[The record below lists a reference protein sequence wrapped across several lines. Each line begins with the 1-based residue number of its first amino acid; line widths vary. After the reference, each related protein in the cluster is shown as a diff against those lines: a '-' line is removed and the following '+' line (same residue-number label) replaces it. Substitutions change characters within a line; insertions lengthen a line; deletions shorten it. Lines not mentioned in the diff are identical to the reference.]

1 MDRFVEILNDTF
13 TIQVNKYIG
22 NNVISG
28 IDELNVQLDK
38 SDLSRLIF
46 SRENYEFFKKK
57 ENREKI
63 CLNLGIDTDLTSN
76 GESSH
81 KTNIFLNALKL
92 KPIEIKEDT
101 QEE

>member
-13 TIQVNKYIG
+13 TIPELNKYIG

-57 ENREKI
+57 RKQRK
-63 CLNLGIDTDLTSN
+63 NLS
-76 GESSH
+76 
-81 KTNIFLNALKL
+81 
-92 KPIEIKEDT
+92 
-101 QEE
+101 

>member
-13 TIQVNKYIG
+13 TIPELNKYIG

-57 ENREKI
+57 ENREKHFGSNETRS
-63 CLNLGIDTDLTSN
+63 LDLFV
-76 GESSH
+76 EVH
-81 KTNIFLNALKL
+81 CA
-92 KPIEIKEDT
+92 
-101 QEE
+101 